1 MQLYNSAGANFSR
14 FIYFFLTEMLTKNI
28 SGRVENIYQHPEK

>member
-14 FIYFFLTEMLTKNI
+14 FIYFFLNGTLTKNI
-28 SGRVENIYQHPEK
+28 SNRVEAIYQ